1 MSTKVKAQRNTNTEA
16 VAAPANT
23 ATAAPILTLSGSI
36 TAVPAY
42 FTEKLDEATGELVQV
57 SRFRYLPGHPRQV
70 RFDAK
75 AGQFNINGTV
85 PLGNSL
91 SFIPLAWRVF
101 QDDILNM
108 GRKLWAELF
117 FADDKGAI
125 CAVLFHGYSVENLY
139 RLIEP
144 LFYDD
149 LTLADVVVKIT
160 AEKKQTTKDG
170 KTATYYIA
178 QFSYEAADAAEVAA
192 RRDFSRDFAIWRAET
207 YTGAADM
214 RIQHA
219 YTVPAEDDPNTP
231 EPAAAEP
238 VALPQAA

>member
-1 MSTKVKAQRNTNTEA
+1 MSNKVKAQRSATNEA
-16 VAAPANT
+16 GATSTTAAPAF
-23 ATAAPILTLSGSI
+23 TLSGPI

-42 FTEKLDEATGELVQV
+42 LTEKADEATGEVVQV
-57 SRFRYLPGHPRQV
+57 SRFRYLPGHPRQI

-75 AGQFNINGTV
+75 AGQFNIGGTT

-91 SFIPLAWRVF
+91 RFIPLAWRIF

-117 FADDKGAI
+117 FADDKGAV

-149 LTLADVVVKIT
+149 LTLADVAVKVT
-160 AEKKQTTKDG
+160 AEKKQTTKEG

-178 QFSYEAADAAEVAA
+178 QFSYEAADPAEVAA
-192 RRDFSRDFAIWRAET
+192 RRDFARDFPIWRAET

-214 RIQHA
+214 RIQHG
-219 YTVPAEDDPNTP
+219 YTVPAEEEHQEP
-231 EPAAAEP
+231 EPAAEP
-238 VALPQAA
+238 GALPEAA

>member
-1 MSTKVKAQRNTNTEA
+1 MSTKVKAQRSATTEA
-16 VAAPANT
+16 VAAPA
-23 ATAAPILTLSGSI
+23 APIFTLSGPV

-42 FTEKLDEATGELVQV
+42 LTDKLDEAAGELAQV
-57 SRFRYLPGHPRQV
+57 PRFRYLPGHPRQI

-75 AGQFNINGTV
+75 GGKFNIGGTTE
-85 PLGNSL
+85 LGSSL

-117 FADDKGAI
+117 YADEKGAV

-149 LTLADVVVKIT
+149 LTLADVLVKVT
-160 AEKKQTTKDG
+160 AEKKQTTKEG

-178 QFSYEAADAAEVAA
+178 QFSYEAADPAEVAA
-192 RRDFSRDFAIWRAET
+192 RRDFARDFPIWRAET

-219 YTVPAEDDPNTP
+219 YTVPAEDGPHTP
-231 EPAAAEP
+231 APAAAEP
-238 VALPQAA
+238 AALPQAA

>member
-1 MSTKVKAQRNTNTEA
+1 MATATTKQA
-16 VAAPANT
+16 VAQ
-23 ATAAPILTLSGSI
+23 
-36 TAVPAY
+36 AVPVAQAAELTINPNTRPAY
-42 FTEKLDEATGELVQV
+42 LVAGVDESTGEETWTN
-57 SRFRYLPGHPRQV
+57 RFRYLPGHPRQV

-75 AGQFNINGTV
+75 AGQFNIGGTV
-85 PLGNSL
+85 PLGSSL

-117 FADDKGAI
+117 FADDKGAV

-149 LTLADVVVKIT
+149 LTLADVTVKVT

-178 QFSYEAADAAEVAA
+178 QFSYEAADAAQVAA
-192 RRDFSRDFAIWRAET
+192 RRDYARDFPIWRAET

-214 RIQHA
+214 RIQHG
-219 YTVPAEDDPNTP
+219 YTVPAEDDPQGP

-238 VALPQAA
+238 ATLPQAA

>member
-1 MSTKVKAQRNTNTEA
+1 MSTATKTAKTTTAA
-16 VAAPANT
+16 AAPAV
-23 ATAAPILTLSGSI
+23 ASAHIMSI
-36 TAVPAY
+36 VPAVQRPAY
-42 FTEKLDEATGELVQV
+42 LTEKADEATGEVVQV

-117 FADDKGAI
+117 FTDDKGAI

-144 LFYDD
+144 LFYDG
-149 LTLADVVVKIT
+149 LTLADVLVTVT

-178 QFSYEAADAAEVAA
+178 QISYTAADPAEVAA
-192 RRDFSRDFAIWRAET
+192 RRDFARDFAIWRAET
-207 YTGAADM
+207 HTGKADM
-214 RIQHA
+214 RIQHG
-219 YTVPAEDDPNTP
+219 YTVPAIDEAPAEDEP
-231 EPAAAEP
+231 EALAIAA
-238 VALPQAA
+238 

>member
-1 MSTKVKAQRNTNTEA
+1 MSTKVKAQRSAATEA
-16 VAAPANT
+16 VAVPTTAPEAPVLT
-23 ATAAPILTLSGSI
+23 FSKPTTAAP
-36 TAVPAY
+36 AY
-42 FTEKLDEATGELVQV
+42 LIEKADEATGEVVQV
-57 SRFRYLPGHPRQV
+57 PRFRYLPGHPRQV

-75 AGQFNINGTV
+75 AGQFNISGIT
-85 PLGNSL
+85 PLGNAL

-117 FADDKGAI
+117 FANDKGAI

-149 LTLADVVVKIT
+149 LTLADVMVKVT
-160 AEKKQTTKDG
+160 AEKKQTTKDS

-192 RRDFSRDFAIWRAET
+192 RRDFARDFPIWRAET

-214 RIQHA
+214 RIQHG
-219 YTVPAEDDPNTP
+219 YTVPAEDDPQDP
-231 EPAAAEP
+231 EPAAAVP
-238 VALPQAA
+238 AALPLAA

>member
-1 MSTKVKAQRNTNTEA
+1 MSTKVKAQRSATEA
-16 VAAPANT
+16 VATTAPEASMFVLSGPT
-23 ATAAPILTLSGSI
+23 TAAP
-36 TAVPAY
+36 AY
-42 FTEKLDEATGELVQV
+42 LTEKAVEATGEVVQV

-75 AGQFNINGTV
+75 AGQFNINGTI
-85 PLGNSL
+85 PLGSSL

-117 FADDKGAI
+117 FADDKGAV

-149 LTLADVVVKIT
+149 LTLADVLVTVT

-170 KTATYYIA
+170 KAATYYIA
-178 QFSYEAADAAEVAA
+178 QFSYTAADPAEVAA
-192 RRDFSRDFAIWRAET
+192 RRDFARDFAIWRAET
-207 YTGAADM
+207 HTGKADM
-214 RIQHA
+214 RIQHG
-219 YTVPAEDDPNTP
+219 YTVPAADEAPAED
-231 EPAAAEP
+231 EAEALAMAA
-238 VALPQAA
+238 

>member
-1 MSTKVKAQRNTNTEA
+1 MATATTSKTAAKATPA
-16 VAAPANT
+16 VIVTAPAT
-23 ATAAPILTLSGSI
+23 TLTVSSR
-36 TAVPAY
+36 PAY
-42 FTEKLDEATGELVQV
+42 LAEKVDEATGELTLL

-85 PLGNSL
+85 PLGSSL
-91 SFIPLAWRVF
+91 FFIPLAWRVF

-139 RLIEP
+139 RLIGP

-149 LTLADVVVKIT
+149 LTLSDVTVKVT

-178 QFSYEAADAAEVAA
+178 QFSYEAADPAEVVA
-192 RRDFSRDFAIWRAET
+192 RRDFARDFPIWRAET

-214 RIQHA
+214 RIQHG
-219 YTVPAEDDPNTP
+219 YTVPAQDDPTSP
-231 EPAAAEP
+231 EPAAAESTP
-238 VALPQAA
+238 LALAA